1 MRMAGNETRAVF
13 FDIDGTIWNRENEI
27 PPSTAAAVAA
37 LKRRG
42 HLVLLCSGRT
52 RGYIRA
58 PELLSLDFDG
68 IISGC
73 GTMLEFG
80 GETLFYHR
88 IPTPLLERTLNTVR
102 SFGFRPILE
111 GREYLYFDEAEFG
124 GDPYGEKLRAELGAR
139 LKTICGS
146 WGAWEVSKLSC
157 DMRGADRSSCFA
169 AIAADFDPI
178 VHNDSVVELVPKG
191 FDKGDGILR
200 FCARLGLDPAR
211 TVAFGDSYND
221 LGMFAA
227 AGTSVAMGNGVEG
240 AKRAADYVTTALME
254 DGVWNACRALE
265 LI

>member
-1 MRMAGNETRAVF
+1 MAGNETRAVF

-146 WGAWEVSKLSC
+146 
-157 DMRGADRSSCFA
+157 
-169 AIAADFDPI
+169 
-178 VHNDSVVELVPKG
+178 
-191 FDKGDGILR
+191 
-200 FCARLGLDPAR
+200 
-211 TVAFGDSYND
+211 
-221 LGMFAA
+221 
-227 AGTSVAMGNGVEG
+227 
-240 AKRAADYVTTALME
+240 
-254 DGVWNACRALE
+254 
-265 LI
+265 